1 MSSRPLAY
9 LLLAPATLLIGCVF
23 LVPFILLL
31 VMGFWTQKPGSLLLD
46 TQFTLINYQRI
57 FGDNLYLR
65 GLLTTLWLSAA
76 TTLIC
81 LAIALPVAYFMV
93 KKAGRARGLLMA
105 LMLIP
110 LVSGALLPTLGL
122 VNLLSTLGV
131 VNGALKALGLIDK
144 SISFLGNST
153 GILIGLVQSFLP
165 LAVLPLVT
173 VLDRLPADYEDAAM
187 SLGASRRN
195 VWRRVLLPLSMPG
208 LLAGGLLV
216 FCAALTSFVTP
227 QILGQGKVAT
237 FATMAFQQASL
248 VLDWPF
254 ASALAVVMLAILAL
268 IALAAS
274 LAQKRMA
281 HRRAVA

>member
-1 MSSRPLAY
+1 
-9 LLLAPATLLIGCVF
+9 
-23 LVPFILLL
+23 
-31 VMGFWTQKPGSLLLD
+31 
-46 TQFTLINYQRI
+46 
-57 FGDNLYLR
+57 
-65 GLLTTLWLSAA
+65 
-76 TTLIC
+76 
-81 LAIALPVAYFMV
+81 
-93 KKAGRARGLLMA
+93 MA